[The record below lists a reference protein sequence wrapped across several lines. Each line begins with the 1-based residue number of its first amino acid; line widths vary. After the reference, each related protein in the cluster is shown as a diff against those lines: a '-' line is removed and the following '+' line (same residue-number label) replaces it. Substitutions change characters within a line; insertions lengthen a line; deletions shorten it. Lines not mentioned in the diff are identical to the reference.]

1 LSPVKNFLSIIIPTF
16 NEEEYIA
23 KTLYSIFNAGIQCPY
38 EVVIIDNGSTD
49 KTIDIITAFNVR
61 FLSLPTGTISDV
73 RNFGVKEAKG
83 SVLAFIDADVAI
95 TKAWVQEVDSVV
107 YELDANP
114 LLVTGARY
122 LPTNNT
128 EWFNRYWYTPL
139 TTYDAA
145 YINAGNMLISRAL
158 YERIGGFSANLKTA
172 EDYDLCNKA
181 RLVGADII
189 ENKKLAA
196 IHLGYPLSV
205 KGFVKRERWH
215 GREDF
220 ETAQSYAKSKIAW
233 IATGN
238 LLLALLC
245 LLLAVVS
252 GEVKYVVFYL
262 VVMYLV
268 MILLSA
274 YKFGIPSLRF
284 LTNTA
289 VIFYLYI
296 TGRTFACVDRVFDYF
311 KGK

>member
-1 LSPVKNFLSIIIPTF
+1 MSPVKNCLSIIIPTF
-16 NEEEYIA
+16 NEEAYIA
-23 KTLYSIFNAGIQCPY
+23 KTLDAIFDAGIECPY

-49 KTIDIITAFNVR
+49 KTIDIVTSYNVR
-61 FLSLPTGTISDV
+61 ILSLPTGTIADV

-83 SVLAFIDADVAI
+83 SVLAFIDADVTI
-95 TKAWVQEVDSVV
+95 TRDWAQEVDSVV
-107 YELDANP
+107 CELDGNP

-196 IHLGYPLSV
+196 IHLGYPLTV

-220 ETAQSYAKSKIAW
+220 ETIRSYLNSKMAW
-233 IATGN
+233 IASGN
-238 LLLALLC
+238 LLLALLSG
-245 LLLAVVS
+245 LLLIIS
-252 GEVKYVVFYL
+252 GEFKYVAFYFL
-262 VVMYLV
+262 SMYLV
-268 MILLSA
+268 TLVLSIH
-274 YKFGIPSLRF
+274 KFGNTGVSNLA
-284 LTNTA
+284 NTA
-289 VIFYLYI
+289 VIFYIYI
-296 TGRTFACVDRVFDYF
+296 TGRTFACIDRLVDLF
-311 KGK
+311 KGR